1 MASYGADT
9 TVGAQNTQ
17 SKDSDVL
24 YRYMYIEAV
33 RQQDQGNFPLA
44 MELFMKCLEMK
55 PDAAEANYAV
65 AAFYQALQKDSISIN
80 YLQRATELE
89 PKNIEFAERL
99 ANAYLGQNRIEDA
112 TAVYEQLVKQHP
124 ERTDYLEL
132 LVRIYNHQHDYKNVL
147 SALNRLELQDGQS
160 EEITL
165 SKMQA
170 YSYMGDE
177 KGAYNELKSL
187 VDAHPNDMNLQ
198 VMMGNWLLSNGKKEE
213 ALKTFQHVLKEE
225 PDNAQG
231 QMSLMD
237 YYRMQG
243 NTAEADRLLYDILIN
258 PRTEP
263 DTRVTMIR
271 EWVKDSE
278 EHGGDSLRVMQ
289 MFNKVLSLPQN
300 TSEVAEMK
308 VAYMTLKNAPQD
320 SIRSGWERVL
330 EITPEYTSARL
341 QLIQILWR
349 DTIDMKVVAEC
360 KKAVEYV
367 PDEPML
373 YYYLGVAQYMNKLQ
387 DDAVV
392 SLRKG
397 ASRLTPETD
406 KNLAADI
413 YEMLGDIYQK
423 QHMNKEAFVAYD
435 SCLVYNPDKVV
446 CLNNYA
452 YFLSV
457 EKQELKKAEQMSY
470 RAITAE
476 PNNSTYLDTYAWIL
490 YQQQRYEEAC
500 IYIEQAM
507 KHDTDTLGQSGD
519 IYEHAGDIY
528 LQLKRPEE
536 AVKMWEKALNMGV
549 EDEATLRKKL
559 KRKQ

>member
-1 MASYGADT
+1 MASFGADAD
-9 TVGAQNTQ
+9 VVAQNTQ
-17 SKDSDVL
+17 SKDNDML

-33 RQQDQGNFPLA
+33 RQQDKGNYPLA
-44 MELFMKCLEMK
+44 MELFMKCLELK

-65 AAFYQALQKDSISIN
+65 AAFYQALKQDSVSTEF
-80 YLQRATELE
+80 LQRARELE
-89 PKNIEFAERL
+89 PENIEFAERL
-99 ANAYLGQNRIEDA
+99 ANAYLGQDKIADA
-112 TAVYEQLVKQHP
+112 TKVYEQLVKQHP

-132 LVRIYNHQHDYKNVL
+132 LIRIYNHQHDYDNVL
-147 SALNRLELQDGQS
+147 SALNRLELQEGQS

-177 KGAYNELKSL
+177 NGAYKELKSL

-198 VMMGNWLLSNGKKEE
+198 VMMGNWLLSNGKKDD
-213 ALKTFQHVLKEE
+213 ALKTFLGVLKEE

-243 NTAEADRLLYDILIN
+243 NTSKADSLLQDILIN

-263 DTRVTMIR
+263 NTRVAMIR

-278 EHGGDSLRVMQ
+278 EKGGDSLRVMQ
-289 MFNKVLSLPQN
+289 IFNKVLSLPQK

-308 VAYMTLKNAPQD
+308 VAYMTLKKAPQD
-320 SIRSGWERVL
+320 SIRAGWEKVL

-367 PDEPML
+367 TDEPML
-373 YYYLGVAQYMNKLQ
+373 YYYLGVAQYLNNLQ
-387 DDAVV
+387 DDAVE

-397 ASRLTPETD
+397 AGRLTPDTD
-406 KNLAADI
+406 KNVAADI
-413 YEMLGDIYQK
+413 YQMLGDIYQK
-423 QHMNKEAFVAYD
+423 QHKLKEAYTAYD

-452 YFLSV
+452 YFLSL
-457 EKQELKKAEQMSY
+457 EKKELKKAEQMSY

-476 PNNSTYLDTYAWIL
+476 PNSATYLDTYAWIL

-507 KHDTDTLGQSGD
+507 KHDTDTLDLSGD

-528 LQLKRPEE
+528 MQLKRTEE
-536 AVKMWEKALNMGV
+536 AVKMWEKALKLGV

-559 KRKQ
+559 KRKL